1 MTIVLE
7 RAKPLILKLRNPE
20 YSLFGLGHA
29 RKPEADIEKAIK
41 ALGEELV
48 ESISK
53 AIYAI
58 RDETKRARPH
68 PQEENYQA
76 RMEAYLALL
85 GYVTD
90 IINRLGSVFS
100 KSLTEYRRLINELWD
115 NLQRVDSDN
124 ERQQSCVQHFLTQ
137 SEQNFRDALKSDKEP
152 LLESVE
158 NTLNLLT

>member
-20 YSLFGLGHA
+20 YGFFGLGQA
-29 RKPEADIEKAIK
+29 RKPEADIEKTIN

-58 RDETKRARPH
+58 RDETKRARPQ
-68 PQEENYQA
+68 PEEENYQA

-124 ERQQSCVQHFLTQ
+124 EREQYVQRFLTQ
-137 SEQNFRDALKSDKEP
+137 SEQNFRDAIKSDIEP

-158 NTLNLLT
+158 NKLNLLT